1 MFQGWR
7 VQLNC
12 LKLNEELLIPAS
24 EFVGVL
30 DVGAHGGFHISGVNS
45 EKFFRFFVIVEGLRI
60 VRMP

>member
-30 DVGAHGGFHISGVNS
+30 DVGAHGGFHMGTNS
-45 EKFFRFFVIVEGLRI
+45 EKFFRFFVIAEGLRI